1 MLKQL
6 DDEKKSL
13 SELRNQIDQLMTG
26 KNNVVDH
33 TQRQQQQ
40 PRQMGSSIEE
50 NRVAVD
56 QRVQFAPSPNSEASP
71 SRTYDRAP
79 ASVAFSTGGSAMGAP
94 AMVRSYASNPASIAA
109 KKTPVGLQLQDQ
121 KSIFKDSK
129 ELSDKIVDYLKNADG
144 ETFLKFT
151 KEGVVY
157 KYKVVENG
165 VEVEKEVYVS
175 LSDLDNNLIKEII
188 KNSEEKISLLERKYS
203 FDSLKMII
211 TEEVT
216 SKQ

>member
-1 MLKQL
+1 
-6 DDEKKSL
+6 
-13 SELRNQIDQLMTG
+13 
-26 KNNVVDH
+26 
-33 TQRQQQQ
+33 
-40 PRQMGSSIEE
+40 MG
-50 NRVAVD
+50 A
-56 QRVQFAPSPNSEASP
+56 
-71 SRTYDRAP
+71 
-79 ASVAFSTGGSAMGAP
+79 SAMGRSLAP
-94 AMVRSYASNPASIAA
+94 SAPNSSTQKAVA
-109 KKTPVGLQLQDQ
+109 GLQLQDE
-121 KSIFKDSK
+121 KNFFKDSK

-175 LSDLDNNLIKEII
+175 LSDLDTNLIKEII